1 MTDIH
6 YNVFSLPAA
15 LMVEH
20 DMSKEMVAD
29 LNNFLDKLRKNK
41 DKKSAGDKLIGL

>member
-20 DMSKEMVAD
+20 DMSDKMVDD
-29 LNNFLDKLRKNK
+29 LNNHLDKLEKIKTKNLL
-41 DKKSAGDKLIGL
+41 AIN